1 MIRNISQRKLFFFQY
16 SNWNWHLPHWMQY
29 CYRYLLNCTQLCRNR
44 HTVVTVNTAPAPQH
58 NFGSTGSGFAIGAE
72 PVRIQSVR
80 GSGSTPEASLIVPDI
95 TILCTTVRAIFFE
108 NLIFSYFLSTSTSR
122 HPMLQWRLCSQKRD
136 YTIYSPRKSII
147 QNCFCKF
154 VS

>member
-1 MIRNISQRKLFFFQY
+1 
-16 SNWNWHLPHWMQY
+16 MQY

-72 PVRIQSVR
+72 PVRLQSVL
-80 GSGSTPEASLIVPDI
+80 GSGSTPEASLLGPDL
-95 TILCTTVRAIFFE
+95 TILCTTVRAIFFK

-136 YTIYSPRKSII
+136 YTISKISSAFPSWQILKILQISIFFEFDFGLH
-147 QNCFCKF
+147 FCT
-154 VS
+154 